1 MTPINL
7 IRRSTGFTLVEL
19 MVVMAIIATL
29 LSLAVPRY
37 SGSVDKAKESVLR
50 ENLASMRNAL
60 DKYYADSGLY
70 PATLGDLVTKRY
82 LRRVPDDPVTDSATT
97 WVTVPPPDPQK
108 GAIADVRSGAPGKAR
123 DGSLYKSW

>member
-1 MTPINL
+1 MIPISL
-7 IRRSTGFTLVEL
+7 FRRSLGFTLVEL

-37 SGSVDKAKESVLR
+37 SGSVDKAKEAVLR